1 MTNHRLTR
9 FICTVFCAIPLL
21 TIQTFAHANVIGAEQ
36 YLDAVERRATLERVD
51 ALLARAEVQQ
61 QLERYGVEPAEAGA
75 RVAALNDQE
84 LIVLAENI
92 EQLPA
97 GGSALGTIGVV
108 FIVLLILELVGVI
121 NIFNAF

>member
-1 MTNHRLTR
+1 MRNHRFTR

-21 TIQTFAHANVIGAEQ
+21 TMQTVAHANVIGTEQ
-36 YLDAVERRATLERVD
+36 YLDVVERRATLNRVD
-51 ALLARAEVQQ
+51 ELLARAEVQQ
-61 QLERYGVEPAEAGA
+61 QLERYGVAPEEASV

-84 LIVLAENI
+84 LMLLAEKL

-97 GGSALGTIGVV
+97 GGSALGTIGLV

-121 NIFNAF
+121 DIFNSI